1 MPSCRLGALPP
12 GTTFR
17 VGAGNTGAQTTATI
31 LGPDSRGAEETHSH
45 PWTGQCGLLHP
56 FLLMSWAVTLVGREN
71 ATSGDRAADNSLW
84 NGDLVIVYRATVNAV
99 LRENF
104 FSSL

>member
-1 MPSCRLGALPP
+1 MLVIQELRPPPPYLAL
-12 GTTFR
+12 
-17 VGAGNTGAQTTATI
+17 I
-31 LGPDSRGAEETHSH
+31 LEGAEETHSH